1 MEFSII
7 ANYIVSAMLVCS
19 AAKGAYVKIVNR
31 EGKTT
36 LEQTY

>member
-7 ANYIVSAMLVCS
+7 ANDNVSAMPVCS

>member
-7 ANYIVSAMLVCS
+7 ANDNVNAMLVCS
-19 AAKGAYVKIVNR
+19 AAKGVYVKIVNR

>member
-7 ANYIVSAMLVCS
+7 ANYNVSAMLVCS